1 MSSSSKAVRPE
12 DYRVDGNVAVDLA
25 ALPTRPALAA
35 VGNRKLRALLGTEVT
50 RFATLQERLY
60 AESRRALL
68 LVFQGMDAAGKD
80 STVKHVTSGVNPQG
94 FRITNFTRPT
104 FKEMEYSW
112 LQRHW
117 PALPERGRIGIFNR
131 SHYEEAVTLRVFPDL
146 LAARKLPLR
155 KVDDGFWQERLRDIL
170 AFERH
175 LVRNGTT
182 VVKFFLH
189 VSKKEQKKRLL
200 GRLRDPAKNWK
211 FDPADMVARGR
222 WDEYQRAYQ
231 AAFNATSTS
240 ETPWYIVPADHKGAM
255 RAIVATIVVHA
266 LAAMAPRFPTPD
278 AKLRREIVSARKALE
293 APSA

>member
-1 MSSSSKAVRPE
+1 
-12 DYRVDGNVAVDLA
+12 
-25 ALPTRPALAA
+25 
-35 VGNRKLRALLGTEVT
+35 
-50 RFATLQERLY
+50 
-60 AESRRALL
+60 
-68 LVFQGMDAAGKD
+68 MDAAGKD

-222 WDEYQRAYQ
+222 WDDYQCAYQ
-231 AAFNATSTS
+231 AAFDATSTP
-240 ETPWYIVPADHKGAM
+240 ETPWYVVPADHKGAM

-266 LAAMAPRFPTPD
+266 LTAMAPRFPTPD
-278 AKLRREIVSARKALE
+278 ANLRREIVAARKVLE
-293 APSA
+293 GPGA